1 MDAKSLEFDKEYDNR
16 PIKLFFQDEARFG
29 RIDSISSCWVPHGC
43 RARVG
48 NQVVREYTYAYLT
61 VCPETGENFSLIL
74 PYLYCVRSTRYVNKN
89 CMDIFLNSVS
99 EAFSNYRIV
108 MAMDTCAAQ
117 SASRASWHSGIENEK
132 WKNIVPLFQ
141 PPYSP
146 EVNPVENLWHHIREE
161 GGFTNRTFNTL
172 EEVEVKLAEKL
183 KNLDEKTVQSIT
195 LFRWIK
201 DNI

>member
-1 MDAKSLEFDKEYDNR
+1 VDAKSLEFDKEYDNR

-108 MAMDTCAAQ
+108 MAMD
-117 SASRASWHSGIENEK
+117 RASWHTGIENEK

-146 EVNPVENLWHHIREE
+146 EVNPVENLWHHILVLCTKYAVREE
-161 GGFTNRTFNTL
+161 GGFTCTVYPKGINTKYAVQIEL
-172 EEVEVKLAEKL
+172 SIHL
-183 KNLDEKTVQSIT
+183 KK
-195 LFRWIK
+195 WK
-201 DNI
+201 